1 MDPKD
6 RSLQIFFAL
15 TIMKYAKGISLFII
29 TLLISI
35 VLSNF
40 FLLNNY
46 IISPAFFCIMVGLLV
61 GNLVT
66 FSKHTNQLISFILTN
81 VLKVGIALLGIGLSI
96 HELFKYGL
104 NSVLLIIINILLV
117 FAILILLGKCFKISK
132 NLIVLIFMG
141 TSICGVTAIAA
152 TSTIIKSNQHDTG
165 YAVGVV
171 TVFGLIAVVAYP
183 YMAHYMFNGNDIN
196 AGIFLGAAIH
206 DTAQVSAAGLIYQET
221 FSSPVALEASMTTK
235 LLRNSFLIILIPL
248 LTYFYD
254 RKKINNKSSIVKF
267 FPFFVLGF
275 ILLSLARTTGD
286 IFIINTNYHLYWENL
301 IMMIKIASKY
311 IILISMVALG
321 LQIKVSSFKKIGLK
335 PLLVGF
341 VAAISVGLSSL
352 IYLN

>member
-1 MDPKD
+1 
-6 RSLQIFFAL
+6 
-15 TIMKYAKGISLFII
+15 
-29 TLLISI
+29 
-35 VLSNF
+35 
-40 FLLNNY
+40 
-46 IISPAFFCIMVGLLV
+46 MVGLLV

-104 NSVLLIIINILLV
+104 SSVLLIIINILLV

-254 RKKINNKSSIVKF
+254 RKKTKNKSSIVKF

-311 IILISMVALG
+311 MILISMVALG
-321 LQIKVSSFKKIGLK
+321 LQIKISSFKKIGLK

>member
-104 NSVLLIIINILLV
+104 SSVLLIIINILLV

-152 TSTIIKSNQHDTG
+152 TSTIIKSNQYDTG
-165 YAVGVV
+165 YAIVV
-171 TVFGLIAVVAYP
+171 VAIFGLIAVIAYP
-183 YMAHYMFNGNDIN
+183 YMAHYMLNGNDIN

-254 RKKINNKSSIVKF
+254 RKKTKNKSSIVKF

-275 ILLSLARTTGD
+275 ILLSLARTMGD

-311 IILISMVALG
+311 MILISMVALG
-321 LQIKVSSFKKIGLK
+321 LQIKISSFKKIGLK

>member
-1 MDPKD
+1 
-6 RSLQIFFAL
+6 
-15 TIMKYAKGISLFII
+15 MKYAKGTSLFAI
-29 TLLISI
+29 TLFTSVI
-35 VLSNF
+35 LSNA
-40 FLLNNY
+40 FLLKNY
-46 IISPAFFCIMVGLLV
+46 IISPAFFCIVIGLLV
-61 GNLVT
+61 GNVIT
-66 FSKHTNQLISFILTN
+66 ISKYTNQLINFILTN
-81 VLKVGIALLGIGLSI
+81 ILKVGIALLGIGLSI

-104 NSVLLIIINILLV
+104 SSVLLIIINILLV

-183 YMAHYMFNGNDIN
+183 YMAHYMLNGNDIN

-254 RKKINNKSSIVKF
+254 RKKTKNKSSIVKF

-275 ILLSLARTTGD
+275 ISLSLARTTGD

-311 IILISMVALG
+311 MILISMVALG
-321 LQIKVSSFKKIGLK
+321 LQIKISSFKKIGLK

>member
-6 RSLQIFFAL
+6 RSFQIFFAL

-104 NSVLLIIINILLV
+104 SSVLLIIINILLV
-117 FAILILLGKCFKISK
+117 FAILMLLGKCFKISK

-152 TSTIIKSNQHDTG
+152 TSTIIKSNQYDTG
-165 YAVGVV
+165 YAIVV
-171 TVFGLIAVVAYP
+171 VAIFGLIAVIAYP
-183 YMAHYMFNGNDIN
+183 YMAHYMLNGNDIN

-254 RKKINNKSSIVKF
+254 RKKTKNKSSIVKF

-311 IILISMVALG
+311 MILISMVALG
-321 LQIKVSSFKKIGLK
+321 LQIKISSFKKIGLK

-341 VAAISVGLSSL
+341 VAAISVGISSL
-352 IYLN
+352 IYLS

>member
-6 RSLQIFFAL
+6 RSFQIFFAL

-104 NSVLLIIINILLV
+104 SSVLLIIINILLV
-117 FAILILLGKCFKISK
+117 FAILMLLGKFFKISK

-171 TVFGLIAVVAYP
+171 AVFGLIAVVAYP

-235 LLRNSFLIILIPL
+235 L
-248 LTYFYD
+248 
-254 RKKINNKSSIVKF
+254 
-267 FPFFVLGF
+267 
-275 ILLSLARTTGD
+275 
-286 IFIINTNYHLYWENL
+286 WE
-301 IMMIKIASKY
+301 
-311 IILISMVALG
+311 
-321 LQIKVSSFKKIGLK
+321 
-335 PLLVGF
+335 
-341 VAAISVGLSSL
+341 
-352 IYLN
+352 IYL

>member
-6 RSLQIFFAL
+6 RSFQIFFAL

-35 VLSNF
+35 VLSNV

-46 IISPAFFCIMVGLLV
+46 IISPAFFCIALGLLV
-61 GNLVT
+61 GNFVS
-66 FSKHTNQLISFILTN
+66 FSKYTNQLINFILTN

-104 NSVLLIIINILLV
+104 SSVLLIIINILLV
-117 FAILILLGKCFKISK
+117 FAILMLLGKFFKISK

-171 TVFGLIAVVAYP
+171 AVFGLIAVVAYP

-254 RKKINNKSSIVKF
+254 REKTNNKSSIVKF

-275 ILLSLARTTGD
+275 VSLSLARTMGD
-286 IFIINTNYHLYWENL
+286 IFMTNTNYYAYWENL
-301 IMMIKIASKY
+301 VMMIKIASKY
-311 IILISMVALG
+311 MILISMVALG
-321 LQIKVSSFKKIGLK
+321 LQIKISSFKKIGLK

-341 VAAISVGLSSL
+341 VAAISVGVSSL
-352 IYLN
+352 VYLS